1 MKFKRYCVW
10 RTWLQKYELMYAFLT
25 AEADNMWFSTD
36 PYFS

>member
-1 MKFKRYCVW
+1 
-10 RTWLQKYELMYAFLT
+10 MYAFLT